1 LGGEQNLDELRSK
14 LIYEINLN
22 GIYAMHRVARRAGK
36 NAGGNHNTSYFDC
49 VIGNRITSMA
59 LEIFEDQVPTI
70 VYDFII
76 NHHSHEVCHCCM
88 GPSYTPSEFADKI
101 ASFHQKIMKEHGIVS
116 YFACMP
122 LLGER
127 IALATAF
134 FGRNE
139 DDPHTTVTGFLDEF
153 YHCTT
158 PLILLASLD
167 PTEEHLRLAISD
179 QEEFLRMSGVTDE
192 DRTFPRTRSNRSSY
206 RMEYCTVRG
215 RDEHNV

>member
-1 LGGEQNLDELRSK
+1 LDETKSK
-14 LIYEINLN
+14 LLYQINLN
-22 GIYAMHRVARRAGK
+22 GIYAMHRVARRAGN

-59 LEIFEDQVPTI
+59 LEMFRGKVPDV
-70 VYDFII
+70 VYNFIK

-88 GPSYTPSEFADKI
+88 GPSYTPAEFAERV
-101 ASFHQKIMKEHGIVS
+101 ATFHQKIMREHGIVS

-134 FGRNE
+134 FGRND

-158 PLILLASLD
+158 PLVLLASLD
-167 PTEEHLRLAISD
+167 PTEEELRKAISD
-179 QEEFLRMSGVTDE
+179 QEEFLKMSGVTEE
-192 DRTFPRTRSNRSSY
+192 DRMYPRIHSEESSTAV
-206 RMEYCTVRG
+206 EYCTIRG
-215 RDEHNV
+215 RDAHNV